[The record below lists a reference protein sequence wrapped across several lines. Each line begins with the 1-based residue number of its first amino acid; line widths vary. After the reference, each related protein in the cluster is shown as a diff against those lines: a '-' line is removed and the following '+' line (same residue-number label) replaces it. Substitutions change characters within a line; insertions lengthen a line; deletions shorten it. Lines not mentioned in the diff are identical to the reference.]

1 MNRKKIAVRRK
12 QMNVLVINC
21 GSSSLKYQLIN
32 SDTEAVLAKGLCERI
47 GIDGRLVYQLA
58 GHDKEITEAP
68 MPTHKEGIQMVLD
81 ALVNPKTG
89 AVKSLSE
96 IDAVGHRVVHGGEK
110 FAQSVVLNEEVL
122 AKVEE
127 CNELAPLHNPANLIG
142 IRVCQELMPGVPM
155 VGVFDTAF
163 HQTMPQKAYLYGLP
177 YEYYEKYKVRRYG
190 FHGTS
195 HSFVSKHVAE
205 FLGKD
210 LNDSKIIV
218 AHLGNG
224 ASISAVLNG
233 KCVDTSM
240 GLTPLEGLVMGTRSG
255 DIDPA
260 IMEFIAKKEN
270 LDIAGVMNVLNKKSG
285 VQGISGL
292 SSDFRDLEE
301 GMEAGN
307 ERATA
312 AIEVFS
318 YRVAKY
324 IGSYVAAMNGVDVI
338 AFTAG
343 IGENAPIVRSKVLAY
358 LGYLGITVDEE
369 ANGKRG
375 DDIVISTPDSKV
387 TVCVIPTNEELAI
400 ARETVALVK

>member
-1 MNRKKIAVRRK
+1 
-12 QMNVLVINC
+12 MNVLVINC
-21 GSSSLKYQLIN
+21 GSSSLKYQLID
-32 SDTEAVLAKGLCERI
+32 SESEAVLAKGLCERI
-47 GIDGRLVYQLA
+47 GIDGRLVYQKTGL
-58 GHDKEITEAP
+58 DKEITEAA
-68 MPTHKEGIQMVLD
+68 MPTHKQAIQMVLD

-89 AVKSLSE
+89 ALKSLSE

-110 FAQSVVLNEEVL
+110 FASSTVLTPEVL
-122 AKVEE
+122 KAIEE
-127 CNELAPLHNPANLIG
+127 CNDLAPLHNPANLIG
-142 IRVCQELMPGVPM
+142 IDACKELMPNVPM

-163 HQTMPQKAYLYGLP
+163 HQTMPKKAYLYGLP

-195 HSFVSKHVAE
+195 HSFVSKRTAE
-205 FLGKD
+205 FLGMD
-210 LNDSKIIV
+210 LKNSKIIV

-233 KCVDTSM
+233 ECVDTSM

-270 LDIAGVMNVLNKKSG
+270 LDIEGVMNVLNKKSG
-285 VQGISGL
+285 VQGLSRL
-292 SSDFRDLEE
+292 SSDFRDLEAGYNE
-301 GMEAGN
+301 GN
-307 ERATA
+307 ELAIN

-324 IGSYVAAMNGVDVI
+324 IGSYVAAMNGVDAI

-343 IGENAPIVRSKVLAY
+343 IGENTSIVRDKVLSY

-369 ANGKRG
+369 ANQVRG
-375 DDIVISTPDSKV
+375 EDKVISTSDSRVK
-387 TVCVIPTNEELAI
+387 VCVIPTNEELAI